1 MKQVQTLIL
10 LTSRFPY
17 SPGEEFIYNELM
29 ILSQKF
35 KNILI
40 VPTNQECWNRDEPHG
55 RELPANVKVH
65 IIKSE
70 VVNPK
75 VRKVKSLLSGLTN
88 PFVRSWYKK
97 DIQNA
102 KEFGLKGKFKLYKWV
117 VDAYQ
122 IRKKVELIEN
132 SMSEN
137 VVYYS
142 YWLTPAAAA
151 LAMWKK
157 NNPKINAVS
166 RVHGGDLYWE
176 RHAMPYLP
184 VQEEVIQSLD
194 KIYSISDNGKKYLEG
209 RFPEISYK
217 IEVSRLGTKGLELSN
232 TDEVYSSHNPIKLV
246 SVSYLKGVKRVHLI
260 AEAIRKAQVP
270 VHWVHIGDGPER
282 EKVQG
287 IIDQFPEMSKGELL
301 GSLSN
306 EEVINALSSQ
316 RFDLFINVSESE
328 GIPVTIMEAFSARIP
343 VLATDVGGTSEL
355 VNATNGWLLKKD
367 FAPEEIASI
376 LNKIGT
382 SPELISQKRE
392 HAYQMWEEHYSC
404 EKNYSE
410 FAEKLLSIGDLTQ
423 DGN

>member
-1 MKQVQTLIL
+1 MKQDQTLIL

-70 VVNPK
+70 AINPK

-88 PFVRSWYKK
+88 PSVRSWYQK

-102 KEFGLKGKFKLYKWV
+102 KEFGFKGKFKLYKWV

-122 IRKKVELIEN
+122 IRKEVEWIEN

-151 LAMWKK
+151 LAMWKED
-157 NNPKINAVS
+157 NPKINAVS

-194 KIYSISDNGKKYLEG
+194 KIYSISDNGKNYLEKKYSG
-209 RFPEISYK
+209 LNEK
-217 IEVSRLGTKGLELSN
+217 IEVSRLGTKGVKLGY
-232 TDEVYSSHNPIKLV
+232 TDDSSRGLIRLV

-260 AEAIRKAQVP
+260 AEAIKKAQVP
-270 VHWVHIGDGPER
+270 IHWVHIGDGQER

-287 IIDQFPEMSKGELL
+287 IIDQFPEMSKGELV

-306 EEVINALSSQ
+306 EEVISALSNQ

-355 VNATNGWLLKKD
+355 VNTSNGWLLKKD
-367 FAPEEIASI
+367 FVPVEIASI

-382 SPELISQKRE
+382 SPELIFQKRE

-423 DGN
+423 HGN